1 MKQMLMMMAASL
13 IIILM
18 GLGCGS
24 TNQLATEIIYD
35 AKVQVEAARA
45 ANAQNLA
52 SQELMDAEQILARSE
67 EVLSMGKETEAYR
80 LGMRAQLKAKI
91 AVAIAIANQLE
102 AQASSSEGALE
113 MKLRASEAANRDLQ
127 EAEEALEQLRATPE
141 E

>member
-1 MKQMLMMMAASL
+1 MKQMVMMMAASVV
-13 IIILM
+13 IILM

-35 AKVQVEAARA
+35 AKVQVEAAKA

-52 SQELMDAEQILARSE
+52 SQELMDAEQMLARSE
-67 EVLSMGKETEAYR
+67 EVLSLGKETEAYR

-91 AVAIAIANQLE
+91 AEAIAVANQLE
-102 AQASSSEGALE
+102 AEASSSEGALE
-113 MKLRASEAANRDLQ
+113 MKLRASEAAHRDLQ
-127 EAEEALEQLRATPE
+127 EAEEALEQLRAAPE